1 MQECNSLLLYLQVTS
16 LLLLLQLYDCEYTAS
31 PRSVPK
37 PTAGGVKLEKIP
49 IFNKNGIIM
58 QVLCILLLSVNS

>member
-1 MQECNSLLLYLQVTS
+1 MQECNSLLLCLQVTS
-16 LLLLLQLYDCEYTAS
+16 LLLLLQLHDCEYTAS
-31 PRSVPK
+31 RRSVPK
-37 PTAGGVKLEKIP
+37 PTDGGVKLEKIP